1 MRLVERKSTW
11 LVGTVLLVAGCATL
25 QQIAALRRV
34 DFDIDRVAGG
44 RLAGVD
50 LGRVQSYDDLTAAQI
65 ALIGIAIAR
74 KDLPL
79 AFDLHVSALNP
90 ADNQVTARLLAMDWS
105 LFIEDQETIS
115 GSLTQTISLPPGQA
129 VDIPIAMSLNL
140 LDFFGSQSRQLID
153 LALAAAGAGGSP
165 TRISLRASPTVDT
178 PVGPIRYPQ
187 PITIVSRTVG
197 TR

>member
-1 MRLVERKSTW
+1 MTAREGRKLGVLALV
-11 LVGTVLLVAGCATL
+11 VLAAGCATL

-34 DFDIDRVAGG
+34 DFDLDRLSGG
-44 RLAGVD
+44 RLANVD
-50 LGRVQSYDDLTAAQI
+50 LSRIRSYEDLTAPQI

-79 AFDLHVSALNP
+79 AFHLHVSAVNP
-90 ADNQVTARLLAMDWS
+90 SDNQVTARLLAMDWS

-115 GSLTQTISLPPGQA
+115 GSLTQAFSLPPGDT

-140 LDFFGSQSRQLID
+140 LDFFGSQSRQLVDI
-153 LALAAAGAGGSP
+153 ALAAAGAGGSP

-187 PITIVSRTVG
+187 PITILSRTIG

>member
-1 MRLVERKSTW
+1 MGLVALVV
-11 LVGTVLLVAGCATL
+11 LVGGCATL

-34 DFDIDRVAGG
+34 DFDLDRVSGG
-44 RLAGVD
+44 RLANVD
-50 LGRVQSYDDLTAAQI
+50 LSRVRSYDDLTAAQI

-79 AFDLHVSALNP
+79 AFDLHVSAVNP
-90 ADNQVTARLLAMDWS
+90 ADNQVTARLLAMDWT
-105 LFIEDQETIS
+105 LFVENQETIS
-115 GSLTQTISLPPGQA
+115 GSLTHAFSLPPGDT

-140 LDFFGSQSRQLID
+140 LDLFGAQSRPLID
-153 LALAAAGAGGSP
+153 VALAAAGAGGSP

-187 PITIVSRTVG
+187 PFTSRG
-197 TR
+197 RSGGGR

>member
-1 MRLVERKSTW
+1 MRLVAKKSMW
-11 LVGTVLLVAGCATL
+11 LAGILVITAGCATL

-50 LGRVQSYDDLTAAQI
+50 VSRVRSYDDLTAAQI

-79 AFDLHVSALNP
+79 SFDLHVSALNP
-90 ADNQVTARLLAMDWS
+90 VDNQVTARLVAMDWS
-105 LFIEDQETIS
+105 LFIDDQETIS
-115 GSLTQTISLPPGQA
+115 GSLTDAISLPPGQA

-153 LALAAAGAGGSP
+153 LALAAAGAGGTP